1 VSLETFGWILV
12 ALGLVTFVY
21 GYLKA
26 SARLDEEEHW
36 AELRREL
43 ERQSKVRVYGG
54 VHDWERE
61 GEL

>member
-1 VSLETFGWILV
+1 MSLETFGWILV

-26 SARLDEEEHW
+26 SAQLDEEFRS

-43 ERQSKVRVYGG
+43 DRQSKVRVYGG
-54 VHDWERE
+54 VHDWERD